1 MADAMVMM
9 MMMKPKQCGN
19 KRITKNL
26 NKIPTMLIM
35 MMLKL
40 ISNQSISYDFP
51 IDFSLSIFVVVKLRI
66 YILFFWYISH
76 SLSVF
81 LSLLRYCKPALDL
94 VIKSKCIHPN
104 NQIQHSCCIR
114 FYFLYLGYISNKN
127 QKKKKNKQ

>member
-1 MADAMVMM
+1 MKRMSTMADAMVMM

-94 VIKSKCIHPN
+94 VIKSKCIHPTIKYN
-104 NQIQHSCCIR
+104 IVVALGFFS
-114 FYFLYLGYISNKN
+114 YLGYK
-127 QKKKKNKQ
+127 